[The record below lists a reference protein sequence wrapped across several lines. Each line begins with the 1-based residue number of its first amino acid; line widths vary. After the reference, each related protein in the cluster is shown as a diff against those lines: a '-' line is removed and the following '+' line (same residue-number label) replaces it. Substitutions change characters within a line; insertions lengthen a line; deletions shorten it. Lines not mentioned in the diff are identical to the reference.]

1 MDEWRAHTVWRKIIV
16 DRCHEAGNSDVTSTP
31 CECKTGLID
40 HLLVM
45 VSACF
50 AVRDE
55 ARDSTEVPPVVS
67 PPDVVED
74 CSIGGFFLL
83 GW

>member
-1 MDEWRAHTVWRKIIV
+1 MDEWRAHTVWRNIIV
-16 DRCHEAGNSDVTSTP
+16 DRCPEACNSDVTSTQ
-31 CECKTGLID
+31 CKCKTGMID

-67 PPDVVED
+67 PPNVDED
-74 CSIGGFFLL
+74 
-83 GW
+83 